1 MATEKPYRAERELPP
16 FPDEGAPGPLTKEQ
30 LMAPMR
36 IGSKKDLKPGD
47 RRMLNPVLE
56 PVPGEEIGMEER
68 KSKVYKKKMAS
79 GGSASSRA
87 DGCAQRGKTRGTF
100 V

>member
-1 MATEKPYRAERELPP
+1 MFRAGKPVPS
-16 FPDEGAPGPLTKEQ
+16 PDEGAPGPLTEKQ
-30 LMAPMR
+30 RMAPMR

-47 RRMLNPVLE
+47 RRMLEPVLE
-56 PVPGEEIGMEER
+56 PVEGEEVGMEE
-68 KSKVYKKKMAS
+68 KKVYKKKLAS

-87 DGCAQRGKTRGTF
+87 DGCAQRGKTRGKM

>member
-1 MATEKPYRAERELPP
+1 MFRAGKPVPS
-16 FPDEGAPGPLTKEQ
+16 PDEGAPGPLTEKQ
-30 LMAPMR
+30 RMAPMR

-47 RRMLNPVLE
+47 RRMLEPVLE
-56 PVPGEEIGMEER
+56 PVEGEEVGMEEK
-68 KSKVYKKKMAS
+68 KSKVYKKKLAS

-87 DGCAQRGKTRGTF
+87 DGCAQRGKTRGKM

>member
-1 MATEKPYRAERELPP
+1 MFRAGMKPPM
-16 FPDEGAPGPLTKEQ
+16 PDEGAPGPLTRAQ
-30 LMAPMR
+30 RMAPMR
-36 IGSKKDLKPGD
+36 IGSRKDLRPGD
-47 RRMLNPVLE
+47 ERMLNPVLE
-56 PVPGEEIGMEER
+56 PVEGEEVGMEER

-87 DGCAQRGKTRGTF
+87 DGCAQRGKTRGKM

>member
-1 MATEKPYRAERELPP
+1 MATYRADMGEPP
-16 FPDEGAPGPLTKEQ
+16 MPDEGAPGPLTKEQ

-56 PVPGEEIGMEER
+56 PVPGEEVGMEER

-79 GGSASSRA
+79 GGYTKAA
-87 DGCAQRGKTRGTF
+87 DGCAQRGKTRGKF